1 MFNLDNMQ
9 KLLIGVLGLVIIAAG
24 ILIVTKSN
32 RAQYSE
38 TARVG
43 FNVIVGVVIAA
54 IGLGALSFA
63 VFGKRV
69 LEFLGLS
76 S

>member
-1 MFNLDNMQ
+1 MFNIDNMQ
-9 KLLIGVLGLVIIAAG
+9 KLMIGIFGLVIVGVGIVIASKAN
-24 ILIVTKSN
+24 K
-32 RAQYSE
+32 AQYSE

-63 VFGKRV
+63 VFGKKV
-69 LEFLGLS
+69 LEFFGLTT
-76 S
+76 

>member
-9 KLLIGVLGLVIIAAG
+9 KLLVGVLGLVIIAAG
-24 ILIVTKSN
+24 IVIVTKSN
-32 RAQYSE
+32 RAQYNE

-69 LEFLGLS
+69 LEFFGMA
-76 S
+76 

>member
-1 MFNLDNMQ
+1 MFNIDNMQ
-9 KLLIGVLGLVIIAAG
+9 KLLIGILGLVIIIAG
-24 ILIVTKSN
+24 IFIVSKSS

-38 TARVG
+38 TARVS

-54 IGLGALSFA
+54 IGLGALGFA

-69 LEFLGLS
+69 LDFLGLS